1 MATTSK
7 LEKKKTKKKMEG
19 EEEPHEFRGYG
30 DGDRVEPGGARKK
43 SKKRKLQS
51 MEVPEVSRVKDE
63 KKKKKK
69 KKDENREE
77 DAVEEGEERRGV
89 ITDERFAAAQYDPRF
104 RRMPRKEAKVTID
117 SRFARMFTDK
127 DFAAS
132 AAPVDK
138 RGRPRKDGAVNPM
151 LHYYLQ
157 QDGEEEEGRLKLE
170 EEEEVK
176 EGSDESESDETTTT
190 TTDEEEDDD
199 DQYSVNSDLCRYL
212 MANHDDTPM
221 IENET
226 HRLAVVNLDW
236 DHIKAVDLYV
246 VMTSCLPKG
255 GQIHSVA
262 VYPSEF
268 GLKCMEIEAIHGP
281 SGLFED
287 NDDNSEDDSDVDDN
301 KLRSYE
307 LNKLRYYNAVVV
319 CDSSATAN
327 HLYKTLDGT
336 EFLKTSNVFDLR
348 FIPDSVEFKH
358 PPRDIATEAPV
369 NYKEPDFQTRALQHS
384 RVKLTWE
391 DDEPE
396 RKKILRRKFNPNQL
410 DEFNE
415 YLASTDESDEDDD
428 EYNNQNGVGN
438 NDEAEAMPNGETKKR
453 LGREKLLALLQ
464 AGDDSDSDKSDDKDM
479 EITFNTE
486 LEDLSKRILDE
497 KDKKSETVWEA
508 VLRKRNEKKKAR
520 KNQSK
525 HLDDENSDSDNEEA
539 PQQDDDDFFVEEPLD
554 SESSKQKKGLKGK
567 KGQKGSRKDRD
578 ESPEGEKEREASRAE
593 LELLFADDQDVD
605 QGPKGFN
612 LKPKK
617 VKGKKGKEKSSE
629 DKLPNVDLSNDPRF
643 AELFSS
649 HLFALDPTDP
659 EYKRSAAYVRKRA
672 KKQGKDSQEE
682 EIPEH
687 NLHKP
692 SKQDTPPPE
701 EGLPNI
707 DTVPQPSRVS
717 LEKNELSSTILS
729 LKRNLGTFKNGT
741 KGR

>member
-19 EEEPHEFRGYG
+19 EEEPHELRGYAMAIALN
-30 DGDRVEPGGARKK
+30 RVA
-43 SKKRKLQS
+43 L
-51 MEVPEVSRVKDE
+51 
-63 KKKKKK
+63 
-69 KKDENREE
+69 
-77 DAVEEGEERRGV
+77 
-89 ITDERFAAAQYDPRF
+89 
-104 RRMPRKEAKVTID
+104 
-117 SRFARMFTDK
+117 
-127 DFAAS
+127 
-132 AAPVDK
+132 
-138 RGRPRKDGAVNPM
+138 
-151 LHYYLQ
+151 
-157 QDGEEEEGRLKLE
+157 DGEEEEGRLKLE

-464 AGDDSDSDKSDDKDM
+464 AGDDSDLDKSDDKDM

-486 LEDLSKRILDE
+486 LEDLSKRILD
-497 KDKKSETVWEA
+497 KKTKI
-508 VLRKRNEKKKAR
+508 R
-520 KNQSK
+520 
-525 HLDDENSDSDNEEA
+525 DY
-539 PQQDDDDFFVEEPLD
+539 

-578 ESPEGEKEREASRAE
+578 ESPEREKEREASRAE

-741 KGR
+741 KEPIFALYSYS

>member
-1 MATTSK
+1 
-7 LEKKKTKKKMEG
+7 
-19 EEEPHEFRGYG
+19 
-30 DGDRVEPGGARKK
+30 
-43 SKKRKLQS
+43 
-51 MEVPEVSRVKDE
+51 
-63 KKKKKK
+63 
-69 KKDENREE
+69 
-77 DAVEEGEERRGV
+77 
-89 ITDERFAAAQYDPRF
+89 
-104 RRMPRKEAKVTID
+104 MPRKEAKVTID

-138 RGRPRKDGAVNPM
+138 RGRPRKEGAVNPM
-151 LHYYLQ
+151 QHYYLQ

-170 EEEEVK
+170 EEEEVE

-199 DQYSVNSDLCRYL
+199 DRFSVNSDLCRYL

-221 IENET
+221 IKNET

-301 KLRSYE
+301 KLRPDE

-348 FIPDSVEFKH
+348 SFPIPWSSNIRLV
-358 PPRDIATEAPV
+358 I
-369 NYKEPDFQTRALQHS
+369 LQ
-384 RVKLTWE
+384 
-391 DDEPE
+391 P
-396 RKKILRRKFNPNQL
+396 RRKFNPNQL

-415 YLASTDESDEDDD
+415 YLDSTDESDEDDD
-428 EYNNQNGVGN
+428 EYNNQNGVRN
-438 NDEAEAMPNGETKKR
+438 DDEAEAMPNGETKKR

-464 AGDDSDSDKSDDKDM
+464 AGDDSDSDKSNDKDL

-486 LEDLSKRILDE
+486 LEDLSKRIL
-497 KDKKSETVWEA
+497 
-508 VLRKRNEKKKAR
+508 KKKT
-520 KNQSK
+520 KN
-525 HLDDENSDSDNEEA
+525 DENSDSDKEEA
-539 PQQDDDDFFVEEPLD
+539 SQQDDDDFFVEEPLD

-578 ESPEGEKEREASRAE
+578 ESPEREEREANRAE

-617 VKGKKGKEKSSE
+617 VKSKKGKEKSSE

-659 EYKRSAAYVRKRA
+659 EYKSAAYIRKRA

-682 EIPEH
+682 EIPED
-687 NLHKP
+687 NLRKS
-692 SKQDTPPPE
+692 SKQDIPPPV
-701 EGLPNI
+701 EGLPNV

-717 LEKNELSSTILS
+717 LEKNELSSWEAVQCEPS
-729 LKRNLGTFKNGT
+729 LALRRSGHQVTVGVRRSGHQVTVGSRDELETTTEETGTGETTFPEDGAEDTGTGSGVTGTGSGDDGAEETGTGSGVTGTGSGDDGAEETGIGSGDDGAEETGTGSGDDGAEETGTGSGVTGTGSGDDGAEETGTDDADAIFADVSLLRSSTSPALQEIAEFKREEIPDWTLF
-741 KGR
+741 